1 MPARH
6 ATRKTLGCIIE
17 AQKHRD
23 TTLMTRAS
31 AHQIVLFA
39 AFSMLSCTSTSASQP
54 VPSLARSIDAQSSF
68 QLVRERWMLSTWEER
83 LVLEPQLE
91 AFRMRHPSDPLA
103 RLAEAYLALLAL
115 QRDERPK
122 AMALAR
128 RVRSG
133 PAGNTRDLGTLVDG
147 ASLARAGEPEAA
159 LQLLDPLVGK
169 MIDTFA
175 QDLLHETV
183 VTTAVHAHRWYQ
195 AVVYMNEWIRSANEA
210 DLPAVRERLE
220 ALLVEFPPAALETA
234 LRAMGATRQGDI
246 WERELRETLA
256 MRLAKVAMD
265 RSDPNLARSVLETS
279 RTIVAGDELGTLAQ
293 LATSGGRAPRIVSAR
308 VGWIAETASRS
319 LGGRSAQAVAGAL
332 EVFKPD
338 RTLDLG
344 SGQPTVDP
352 PVMILRDVP
361 PDGSRQEALDD
372 LAHEGVSLI
381 VGGYDPTGAAELA
394 AYAESH
400 SLAAVLLVAPVPAP
414 ANPRFSFVLGEP
426 EPAWTNPT
434 ASRATSQVD
443 PEKSARIAVG
453 EPPDQPL
460 AYGCDRKAARIGET
474 AFPATAWKSQ
484 AVEAIVVEGPAWC
497 ARQVLQDLHTVRFFP
512 RVLLGL
518 EAREAAPPSAD
529 HVFVATCGHLDSN
542 HETVRAWRASSG
554 NGPTWFQAL
563 GRDAALLAHDAV
575 DPLPRDTFT
584 NVRDVMTKRAEIQAR
599 LARAQ
604 ALLWTSETKGFA
616 GQRVLARDVRW
627 IANGDRGGQ

>member
-1 MPARH
+1 
-6 ATRKTLGCIIE
+6 
-17 AQKHRD
+17 
-23 TTLMTRAS
+23 MTRAS
-31 AHQIVLFA
+31 AHKIFLFA
-39 AFSMLSCTSTSASQP
+39 ALGMLSCTGTQALQP

-68 QLVRERWMLSTWEER
+68 QLIRERWMLSTWEER
-83 LVLEPQLE
+83 AGLEPQLE
-91 AFRMRHPSDPLA
+91 AFRHRYPSDPLA

-195 AVVYMNEWIRSANEA
+195 AVVYMNEWIRSTNEA
-210 DLPAVRERLE
+210 ELPAVRERLE

-234 LRAMGATRQGDI
+234 LRAMGAARQGDI
-246 WERELRETLA
+246 WERELREA
-256 MRLAKVAMD
+256 IAARLAKVALD

-308 VGWIAETASRS
+308 VGWVAETASRS

-332 EVFKPD
+332 EVFKPEH
-338 RTLDLG
+338 TLDLP
-344 SGQPTVDP
+344 SGQPGVDP
-352 PVMILRDVP
+352 PVLILRDVG

-372 LAHEGVSLI
+372 LVHQGVSLI

-394 AYAESH
+394 AYAEAH

-426 EPAWTNPT
+426 DPTWTTT
-434 ASRATSQVD
+434 ASHASSQVD
-443 PEKSARIAVG
+443 PETSARIAVG
-453 EPPDQPL
+453 EPPDRPL

-474 AFPATAWKSQ
+474 AFPAAAWKTQ

-497 ARQVLQDLHTVRFFP
+497 ARQVLQDLRTVRFSP

-518 EAREAAPPSAD
+518 EAREAAPPSGD

-542 HETVRAWRASSG
+542 HDTVRAWRASSG
-554 NGPTWFQAL
+554 EGPTWFQAL

-616 GQRVLARDVRW
+616 GQRVLAREVRW
-627 IANGDRGGQ
+627 IPYGDRGGQ

>member
-1 MPARH
+1 
-6 ATRKTLGCIIE
+6 
-17 AQKHRD
+17 
-23 TTLMTRAS
+23 MTRAS
-31 AHQIVLFA
+31 AHEFVLFA
-39 AFSMLSCTSTSASQP
+39 ALGMLSCTSTPASQP

-68 QLVRERWMLSTWEER
+68 QLIRERWLLSTWEER
-83 LVLEPQLE
+83 EGLAPALD
-91 AFRMRHPSDPLA
+91 AFRHRHPSDPLA

-115 QRDERPK
+115 QRDDRPK

-128 RVRSG
+128 RVRRG

-234 LRAMGATRQGDI
+234 LRAMGAARQGDI
-246 WERELRETLA
+246 WERELREALA

-308 VGWIAETASRS
+308 VGWVAETASRS

-332 EVFKPD
+332 EVFKPE

-344 SGQPTVDP
+344 SGQPAVDP
-352 PVMILRDVP
+352 PVMILRDVS
-361 PDGSRQEALDD
+361 PDGSRQEVLDD
-372 LAHEGVSLI
+372 LVHEGVSLI

-394 AYAESH
+394 AYAEAH
-400 SLAAVLLVAPVPAP
+400 SLVAVLLVAPVPAP
-414 ANPRFSFVLGEP
+414 ANPRFAFVLGEP

-434 ASRATSQVD
+434 ASHASSQVD

-460 AYGCDRKAARIGET
+460 AYACERKAVRVGET
-474 AFPATAWKSQ
+474 AFPAAAWKTQ
-484 AVEAIVVEGPAWC
+484 RVEAIVVEGPPWC
-497 ARQVLQDLHTVRFFP
+497 ARQVLQDLRTVRFSP

-518 EAREAAPPSAD
+518 EAREAAPPSGD
-529 HVFVATCGHLDSN
+529 HLFVATCGHLDSD
-542 HETVRAWRASSG
+542 HESVRPWRASSG
-554 NGPTWFQAL
+554 DSPTWFQAL

-584 NVRDVMTKRAEIQAR
+584 NARDVMTKRAEIQAR
-599 LARAQ
+599 LARAK
-604 ALLWTSETKGFA
+604 AVLWTSETSGFA
-616 GQRVLARDVRW
+616 GQRVLAREVRW
-627 IANGDRGGQ
+627 IPNGDRGGP